1 MDLQIKSMLPQIIEV
16 HFDLLITP
24 EPPIGV
30 HIGRMV
36 KALGGG
42 GSLTSNQNIS
52 YVSDDL
58 GIFWGVK
65 FYNDMLLQGGLDGNL
80 QSETVFRRDESF
92 MLNNGWAFQC
102 ELHSMDIIV

>member
-42 GSLTSNQNIS
+42 FI
-52 YVSDDL
+52 
-58 GIFWGVK
+58 
-65 FYNDMLLQGGLDGNL
+65 NL
-80 QSETVFRRDESF
+80 
-92 MLNNGWAFQC
+92 
-102 ELHSMDIIV
+102 